1 MNKWIA
7 GLLFVIVL
15 MGGCGSKTISENGGS
30 KGNSAQ
36 AGNTA
41 QNNTMITGKPESNQS
56 NVQNE
61 VPDPI
66 TPAVGESAG
75 SKDEPSEL
83 PAQNTPVPEAS
94 FLYPVMKDDK
104 WGYIDAEGNLVIDYK
119 FDYAGFF
126 TDGAATVRIGGK
138 ESLMAPDGKFLI
150 EPAYDFCGNYSEG
163 LAHVVLGE
171 DGKSRHGFADLTG
184 RVFFRDYFNN
194 NTGSFHDGL
203 ACFEKN
209 GKFGYVNTEG
219 DIVIEPSYDFAYD
232 FSEGLA
238 MVADMD
244 KCGFINMKNE
254 LVIPMIYDHY
264 PEESYLY
271 QGFSNGL
278 AVVCADGKYGYIDT
292 QGNYRIPPKFGY
304 AERFCEGLALVC
316 EDGLWGY
323 IDEKEDY
330 AITPQFQYA
339 SSFSGGYAF
348 ARLPGQDDPSEYGG
362 FGLIDKTGR
371 FVTPTN
377 LYYEYGGGY
386 TFAMEWSSGFVGD
399 LARVILEDAQGIHY
413 VYISK
418 NGDIVWEMEN

>member
-184 RVFFRDYFNN
+184 RVFFRDYFN
-194 NTGSFHDGL
+194 
-203 ACFEKN
+203 K
-209 GKFGYVNTEG
+209 
-219 DIVIEPSYDFAYD
+219 
-232 FSEGLA
+232 
-238 MVADMD
+238 
-244 KCGFINMKNE
+244 
-254 LVIPMIYDHY
+254 IPAASTMAW
-264 PEESYLY
+264 P
-271 QGFSNGL
+271 
-278 AVVCADGKYGYIDT
+278 
-292 QGNYRIPPKFGY
+292 
-304 AERFCEGLALVC
+304 AL
-316 EDGLWGY
+316 
-323 IDEKEDY
+323 KK
-330 AITPQFQYA
+330 TA
-339 SSFSGGYAF
+339 SSVMSILKAILSLNLLMILHMIF
-348 ARLPGQDDPSEYGG
+348 PK
-362 FGLIDKTGR
+362 GLQWS
-371 FVTPTN
+371 PTWTN
-377 LYYEYGGGY
+377 AG
-386 TFAMEWSSGFVGD
+386 SS
-399 LARVILEDAQGIHY
+399 I
-413 VYISK
+413 
-418 NGDIVWEMEN
+418 